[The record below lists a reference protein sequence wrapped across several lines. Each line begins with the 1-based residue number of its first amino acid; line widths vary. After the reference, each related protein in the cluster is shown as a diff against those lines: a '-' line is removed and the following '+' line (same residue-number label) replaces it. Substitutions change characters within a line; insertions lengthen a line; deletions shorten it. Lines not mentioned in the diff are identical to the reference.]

1 MTNLRDHQESGSY
14 ADDLERW
21 IAYRLLEAAP
31 DDFLRLDLRALVL
44 RDFLDVRL
52 AVVPPQGPPRSAPL
66 PDDARDCLVWLREE
80 MAATDG
86 YPWVSFRMFVDDG
99 LDFGSVF
106 NHTLDPCWDAEVP
119 PEVWEADREAF
130 PRPPVPGQPAHGG
143 PVPAAGHPGERRL
156 AGHLRL
162 TLPSH
167 WSAVQL
173 SYRAL
178 GGYEEYGALVHTLGG
193 GLEPWMPPEP
203 VIGHLRQ
210 HRRETAHPARGAWL
224 SASVEL
230 TFPSQARFTWNDTA
244 EPRWLFPPPPQA
256 YADELAAHPRAEAHV
271 PPWFRAAGG
280 G

>member
-167 WSAVQL
+167 WSRSSCPTAR
-173 SYRAL
+173 SAATRSTA
-178 GGYEEYGALVHTLGG
+178 
-193 GLEPWMPPEP
+193 PWC
-203 VIGHLRQ
+203 
-210 HRRETAHPARGAWL
+210 T
-224 SASVEL
+224 
-230 TFPSQARFTWNDTA
+230 PS
-244 EPRWLFPPPPQA
+244 
-256 YADELAAHPRAEAHV
+256 
-271 PPWFRAAGG
+271 AAGWSRG
-280 G
+280 CRRSRSSGTCGSTGARPPIRRAGRG